1 MPKSKPLKL
10 IIDTNL
16 WVSFIISNKQNLL
29 DPFLFTE
36 EVRLLFSTE
45 LFTEI
50 HQTIAKPRL
59 KKYFGTNAL
68 EEMLSTFEPYID
80 LIEVESII
88 TICRDPK
95 DNFLLALA
103 KDGKADYLLTG
114 DKDLL
119 ELKKFG
125 KTKIKQSQLLLTKR
139 KTTDGRVSKETFTPC
154 FSQILAITSG

>member
-1 MPKSKPLKL
+1 MPKSKSLKL

-16 WVSFIISNKQNLL
+16 WMSFIISNKLNVL
-29 DPFLFTE
+29 DPLLFAGNT
-36 EVRLLFSTE
+36 RLLFSTE
-45 LFTEI
+45 LITEI
-50 HQTIAKPRL
+50 QETITKPKL
-59 KKYFGTNAL
+59 KKYFKTNTL
-68 EEMLSTFEPYID
+68 EEMFYAFEPFID
-80 LIEVESII
+80 LVEVESII

-125 KTKIKQSQLLLTKR
+125 KVKIQTI
-139 KTTDGRVSKETFTPC
+139 GTF
-154 FSQILAITSG
+154 INEMKNYR

>member
-16 WVSFIISNKQNLL
+16 WVSFIISNKQSLL

-36 EVRLLFSTE
+36 EARLLFSTE

-50 HQTIAKPRL
+50 QQTITKPRI

-68 EEMLSTFEPYID
+68 EEMLLTFEPFID
-80 LIEVESII
+80 LIEVKSIV

-95 DNFLLALA
+95 DNFLFALA
-103 KDGKADYLLTG
+103 KDGKADYILTG

-119 ELKKFG
+119 VLKKFG
-125 KTKIKQSQLLLTKR
+125 KTKIKTITTFIDETKNYR
-139 KTTDGRVSKETFTPC
+139 
-154 FSQILAITSG
+154 

>member
-16 WVSFIISNKQNLL
+16 WVSFIISNKQSLL
-29 DPFLFTE
+29 DPLLFAEEARFLFS
-36 EVRLLFSTE
+36 LE
-45 LFTEI
+45 LIDEI
-50 HQTIAKPRL
+50 QQTIAKPKL
-59 KKYFGTNAL
+59 KKYFRTNAL
-68 EEMLSTFEPYID
+68 EEMLSAFEPFID
-80 LIEVESII
+80 LIEVESIV
-88 TICRDPK
+88 TVCRDTK

-125 KTKIKQSQLLLTKR
+125 KTRIKTIVTFIDETKNYR
-139 KTTDGRVSKETFTPC
+139 
-154 FSQILAITSG
+154 

>member
-16 WVSFIISNKQNLL
+16 WISFIISNKQNLL
-29 DPFLFTE
+29 EPFLFRKE
-36 EVRLLFSTE
+36 ARLIFSTE
-45 LFTEI
+45 LIAEI
-50 HQTIAKPRL
+50 QQTIAKPKL
-59 KKYFGTNAL
+59 KKYFGVNAL
-68 EEMLSTFEPYID
+68 EEMLINFYPFIE

-103 KDGKADYLLTG
+103 KDGIADYLLTG

-125 KTKIKQSQLLLTKR
+125 KTKIKT
-139 KTTDGRVSKETFTPC
+139 
-154 FSQILAITSG
+154 ITSFINEAKGYY

>member
-1 MPKSKPLKL
+1 MPKSKSLKL

-16 WVSFIISNKQNLL
+16 WVSFIISNKLNVL
-29 DPFLFTE
+29 DPLLFAGNT
-36 EVRLLFSTE
+36 RLLFSTE
-45 LFTEI
+45 LITEI
-50 HQTIAKPRL
+50 QETITKPKL
-59 KKYFGTNAL
+59 KKYFKTNTL
-68 EEMLSTFEPYID
+68 EEMFYAFEPFID
-80 LIEVESII
+80 LVEAESII

-125 KTKIKQSQLLLTKR
+125 KVKIQTI
-139 KTTDGRVSKETFTPC
+139 GTF
-154 FSQILAITSG
+154 INEMKNYR